1 MMRVALVAKDKPGAL
16 QTRLDNRADHVAYLK
31 ANDCVEMAGPLLNE
45 AGEMCGSLIVL
56 EVADMAAAEA
66 FVAGDPYGKAGL
78 FDSVELTAWNKV
90 IG

>member
-1 MMRVALVAKDKPGAL
+1 MRVVLVAKDKAGAL

-31 ANDCVEMAGPLLNE
+31 SQDIVEMAGPLLND
-45 AGEMCGSLIVL
+45 AGDMCGSMIILDVP
-56 EVADMAAAEA
+56 DMAAAEA

-78 FDSVELTAWNKV
+78 FESVELTAWNKV

>member
-1 MMRVALVAKDKPGAL
+1 MRVALVAKDKAGAL

-31 ANDCVEMAGPLLNE
+31 ESDIVEMAGPLLDD

-78 FDSVELTAWNKV
+78 FESVELTAWNKV